1 MHKRGSF
8 KDQIK
13 NAKTSRWWIQW
24 LTWACTCQRE
34 IEVLPSY
41 PGLNC
46 KVTDRGPMF
55 EMAKFVG
62 GPGSSVLGE
71 REKCVLVYKTLHFLF
86 YLVLNIN
93 WIVKMFGCVMAP
105 PFGKMRLCIQR
116 NKYKINDH
124 SYLWK
129 FISLLQEFIFS
140 FLQPVAVVASWKTHW
155 LLLWVMTHWLFQD
168 AGHMWHLP
176 IHIYECYTASIASSS
191 KYTLKQFS
199 HS

>member
-13 NAKTSRWWIQW
+13 NAKTSPWWIQW

-93 WIVKMFGCVMAP
+93 WNVKMFGCVMAP

-124 SYLWK
+124 SYCESLSHYFTVFYNQWLLWHLGK
-129 FISLLQEFIFS
+129 PIDYYCEWWHTDCSKM
-140 FLQPVAVVASWKTHW
+140 VVACGICLYISMIVA
-155 LLLWVMTHWLFQD
+155 LQ
-168 AGHMWHLP
+168 A
-176 IHIYECYTASIASSS
+176 
-191 KYTLKQFS
+191 
-199 HS
+199 